1 MTDRRELRL
10 APAGQRRDVHVV
22 ARRQIHQMQPDVAA
36 RAAHLVERERQ
47 ATAVGRPR
55 QAGQITA
62 ERDVLRAFDQ
72 MHADPARVS
81 TISKGMTLEPQTIDA
96 DATVGE
102 AMDRMLDG
110 GFRHLPVIDGEKLVG
125 VISLRDLALSI
136 SKG

>member
-1 MTDRRELRL
+1 MTTVREVMSTDLVTVEPS
-10 APAGQRRDVHVV
+10 AMMIEAVKGMSK
-22 ARRQIHQMQPDVAA
+22 ARVGSV
-36 RAAHLVERERQ
+36 LVLEDGGL
-47 ATAVGRPR
+47 VG
-55 QAGQITA
+55 IFT

-81 TISKGMTLEPQTIDA
+81 PMSKSMTRDPLTIDP

-110 GFRHLPVIDGEKLVG
+110 GFRHLPVIEGGMLVG
-125 VISLRDLALSI
+125 IVSMRDLARSI

>member
-1 MTDRRELRL
+1 MTTVREIMSTDLVTVEPSTTM
-10 APAGQRRDVHVV
+10 AQA
-22 ARRQIHQMQPDVAA
+22 VAA
-36 RAAHLVERERQ
+36 MSKARVGSVLVLEDG
-47 ATAVGRPR
+47 ALLGIFT
-55 QAGQITA
+55 

>member
-1 MTDRRELRL
+1 MSTDL
-10 APAGQRRDVHVV
+10 VTV
-22 ARRQIHQMQPDVAA
+22 QPSTTMAQAVAA
-36 RAAHLVERERQ
+36 MSKARVGSVLVLEDG
-47 ATAVGRPR
+47 ALLGIFT
-55 QAGQITA
+55 
-62 ERDVLRAFDQ
+62 ERDVLRAFNQ